1 MNSNLFWCIIGIA
14 GGAVFSLIIS
24 LVFFL
29 LGLKRKKLNYN
40 IQTFCLV
47 SKKINQIK
55 GLEVKYNSKEIENLY
70 SSTIT
75 IKNVGNSVIEKQD
88 VSPSCPFS
96 ISTNGVFLL
105 NNINDANLYSSNKTN
120 HVFTSFNVDESNNE
134 TRHIIL
140 NFEYIAKK
148 EEWTYT
154 ILHTGDITFNGVLK
168 DGKISNIAKKE
179 FFIDNASLSL
189 MKTILD
195 IMTR

>member
-1 MNSNLFWCIIGIA
+1 MNSNLFWCIIGIV

-24 LVFFL
+24 LIFFL
-29 LGLKRKKLNYN
+29 VGLKRKKLNYN

-70 SSTIT
+70 SSTIS

-105 NNINDANLYSSNKTN
+105 NNVNDTNLYSSNKTN
-120 HVFTSFNVDESNNE
+120 HVFASFNIDESNNE

-154 ILHTGDITFNGVLK
+154 VLHTGDITFDGVLK

-179 FFIDNASLSL
+179 IFIDNVSLSL
-189 MKTILD
+189 IKTIID

>member
-29 LGLKRKKLNYN
+29 VGLKRKKLNYN

>member
-1 MNSNLFWCIIGIA
+1 MDSNLFWCIIGIV

-24 LVFFL
+24 LIFFL
-29 LGLKRKKLNYN
+29 VGLKHKKLNYN

-47 SKKINQIK
+47 SQKINQIK

-75 IKNVGNSVIEKQD
+75 IKNIGNSVIEKQD

-105 NNINDANLYSSNKTN
+105 NNFNDTNLYSSNKSN
-120 HVFTSFNVDESNNE
+120 HVFASFNIDGTNNE
-134 TRHIIL
+134 TSHIIL

-154 ILHTGDITFNGVLK
+154 VFHTGDITFNGVLK
-168 DGKISNIAKKE
+168 DGKIINTVKKE
-179 FFIDNASLSL
+179 TYIENFSLSL
-189 MKTILD
+189 IKTMLD
-195 IMTR
+195 IMVR

>member
-29 LGLKRKKLNYN
+29 VGLKRKKLNYN

-88 VSPSCPFS
+88 VSPSRPFS